1 LAQLEAL
8 REEIRGPATVEH
20 QVYASY
26 GHYWNLVDRINQD
39 FHNFYRL
46 PGGYSALRHGLES
59 VVFLATMAARAIW
72 EEYHCVRAYSQ
83 AGQRK
88 HALEA
93 APRRTIPQFIVAAAR
108 QLVEEK

>member
-1 LAQLEAL
+1 
-8 REEIRGPATVEH
+8 
-20 QVYASY
+20 
-26 GHYWNLVDRINQD
+26 
-39 FHNFYRL
+39 
-46 PGGYSALRHGLES
+46 
-59 VVFLATMAARAIW
+59 MAARAIW

-93 APRRTIPQFIVAAAR
+93 APWRTSPQFIVAAAR